1 MLSARKLSSKLGL
14 TINTEKANK
23 MFKQTETVSE
33 HSSVI
38 QTPQVNHKVQP
49 FNPKL
54 YINDM
59 KGNEISRNVKPS
71 LHHLQEKG
79 TLMNLMENMSPSVTA
94 RTNFWA

>member
-38 QTPQVNHKVQP
+38 
-49 FNPKL
+49 
-54 YINDM
+54 
-59 KGNEISRNVKPS
+59 
-71 LHHLQEKG
+71 
-79 TLMNLMENMSPSVTA
+79 
-94 RTNFWA
+94 